1 LDVFVNWSAAISCPA
16 LAPPWIAR
24 TPMAVQVECSTGAM
38 AVELAVVGA
47 AEVVVAAV
55 VVVVVVVTAGVLGA
69 AAVDAATD
77 ADDGTDAL
85 MTGLSARPAVE
96 LVHPP
101 TSAATVTAPATIAER
116 LTGRSA
122 DRSSTAGSRP

>member
-1 LDVFVNWSAAISCPA
+1 
-16 LAPPWIAR
+16 
-24 TPMAVQVECSTGAM
+24 MAVQVECSTGAM

-47 AEVVVAAV
+47 AEVVVAA
-55 VVVVVVVTAGVLGA
+55 VVVVVVTAGVLGA